1 MPYKKKI
8 KSIKPSS
15 TNSHLDN
22 RSPRIIII
30 NNISTGPVAKT
41 ITTKPSE
48 CNLFKL
54 PSFEPCQRSLG
65 CQTQV
70 INDTN
75 KIETA
80 CQTPI
85 LNIYPQQQQVNENH
99 FEVYYKTQET
109 QADPFTNFNSH
120 QFDASTSPLNMFNSN
135 EDAIIND
142 DQFWAD
148 ISTQTFLSAFKNQQ
162 PQIFT
167 SISNI
172 EQQTTNILEEQLF
185 TREIQTCDIASN
197 STFTQ
202 TSQSTV
208 TTANNTDTYDLDFI
222 DNLILN
228 SSSTIETQTCDN
240 DHAIRKL
247 MVSTNDDCNFI
258 QTNSIQT
265 QTFNEFNEL
274 VDNITQTPWD
284 FSVSDDDL
292 LF

>member
-1 MPYKKKI
+1 M
-8 KSIKPSS
+8 
-15 TNSHLDN
+15 
-22 RSPRIIII
+22 
-30 NNISTGPVAKT
+30 
-41 ITTKPSE
+41 
-48 CNLFKL
+48 
-54 PSFEPCQRSLG
+54 
-65 CQTQV
+65 
-70 INDTN
+70 
-75 KIETA
+75 
-80 CQTPI
+80 
-85 LNIYPQQQQVNENH
+85 
-99 FEVYYKTQET
+99 YYKTQET